1 LAAISASVV
10 APGVRLMT
18 TAGFPVAYKVEA
30 EKDASFWNLVVQL
43 NWPFVL
49 PSALFVAERPSGSGL
64 ERTGF

>member
-18 TAGFPVAYKVEA
+18 TPGFPVAYKTEA

-43 NWPFVL
+43 N
-49 PSALFVAERPSGSGL
+49 
-64 ERTGF
+64 

>member
-18 TAGFPVAYKVEA
+18 TPGFPVAYKTEA

-43 NWPFVL
+43 NWPFLL
-49 PSALFVAERPSGSGL
+49 PSALFVAEPPAGSGL
-64 ERTGF
+64 ERSGF